1 MIQAILKEA
10 MTDEPDP
17 SRQGRGLRRPACGAG
32 DIYHA
37 QSVGHWQHTDP
48 DRDGFQSPGTTSAG
62 YAFSKGRLDGV
73 IGRDKMLAHVAEIVA
88 ATDLSVSADLE
99 NCYGDSPTEAAE
111 TIRLAAATGLA
122 GGSIEDYTPMG
133 GGVIYERAHGA
144 DRVATA
150 AEAAKA
156 GDVPFIL
163 TARAEN
169 FIRGNPDLDD
179 TILRLQAYEA
189 AGADVLY
196 APGLPDLAAI
206 RLVCQSVN
214 KPVNL
219 VMGLSGS
226 TLTTAQLA
234 DAGVRR
240 ISLGGALAR
249 AALGGLLRAAKEIQ
263 AGSYT
268 FLDDAA
274 TGAEI
279 AGFMRGRE

>member
-1 MIQAILKEA
+1 MSPTHRAKAEAFATLYAGPAIFTMPK
-10 MTDEPDP
+10 PW
-17 SRQGRGLRRPACGAG
+17 
-32 DIYHA
+32 DIGST
-37 QSVGHWQHTDP
+37 QFLTGM
-48 DRDGFQSPGTTSAG
+48 GFKALATTSAG

-144 DRVATA
+144 DRVAAA

-240 ISLGGALAR
+240 ISLGG
-249 AALGGLLRAAKEIQ
+249 LLRAAKEIQ

>member
-1 MIQAILKEA
+1 M
-10 MTDEPDP
+10 
-17 SRQGRGLRRPACGAG
+17 
-32 DIYHA
+32 
-37 QSVGHWQHTDP
+37 
-48 DRDGFQSPGTTSAG
+48 SPTHRA
-62 YAFSKGRLDGV
+62 K
-73 IGRDKMLAHVAEIVA
+73 AETVA
-88 ATDLSVSADLE
+88 ATDLPVSADLE

-144 DRVATA
+144 DRVAAA

-279 AGFMRGRE
+279 VGFMRGRE